1 MRFDFDN
8 NSTAQHV
15 SATFSQYKS
24 AQMTSTTDNGNGTVR
39 YFYITEKRDTKQMHK
54 TNELKHR
61 SAVNTLASHT
71 CALYSCEK
79 HAQPTA
85 GIMNRKFAP

>member
-1 MRFDFDN
+1 
-8 NSTAQHV
+8 
-15 SATFSQYKS
+15 
-24 AQMTSTTDNGNGTVR
+24 MTSTTDNGNGTVR
-39 YFYITEKRDTKQMHK
+39 YFYNTEKRDTKQMHK

-71 CALYSCEK
+71 RALYSCEK

-85 GIMNRKFAP
+85 GIMNRKFALTEHNTNKNVNLKGTTWNQ